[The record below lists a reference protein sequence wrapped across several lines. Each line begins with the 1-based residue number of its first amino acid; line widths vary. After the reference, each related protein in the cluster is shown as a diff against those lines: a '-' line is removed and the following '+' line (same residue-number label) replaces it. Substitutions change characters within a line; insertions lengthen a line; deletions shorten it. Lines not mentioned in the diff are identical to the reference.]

1 MVAALEHEWVF
12 LQQHLKK
19 WQLQLKVM
27 CLQAGLLEIYME
39 DQTIEIQS
47 HINPE
52 ISCVGEF
59 RYISTWTKT
68 GID

>member
-1 MVAALEHEWVF
+1 MQIYYFATATFVF
-12 LQQHLKK
+12 
-19 WQLQLKVM
+19 
-27 CLQAGLLEIYME
+27 AGWAVSGA
-39 DQTIEIQS
+39 IEIQS

-68 GID
+68 GIGTKTIGTISDERKTLLIRHWR